1 MCSPT
6 TILDACVHG
15 QEATSLGPHRP
26 SAAHA
31 KVHGLAYNRY
41 TCTHEHVHAL
51 TYNRCIAQAAQAE
64 YCTRTLFTCVCSTRM
79 RSGHGRELMCGAMQ
93 PRVLSAVECAVSVY
107 VGTCEPHFTRVCI
120 RRVICVSCMGRT
132 EARICIFVRDCVSVV
147 HTSVCV
153 FVSAYVL
160 VRLCGLACLMYGS
173 ACTYPLYASVCTYPC
188 AVPSVCNP
196 GGVPIVLEC
205 AHACVYGAR
214 RVWPEHCIFRT

>member
-1 MCSPT
+1 
-6 TILDACVHG
+6 
-15 QEATSLGPHRP
+15 
-26 SAAHA
+26 
-31 KVHGLAYNRY
+31 
-41 TCTHEHVHAL
+41 
-51 TYNRCIAQAAQAE
+51 
-64 YCTRTLFTCVCSTRM
+64 M

-120 RRVICVSCMGRT
+120 RRVRCVSCMGRT
-132 EARICIFVRDCVSVV
+132 EARIRIFVRDCVSVV

-173 ACTYPLYASVCTYPC
+173 ACTYPLYASVCTYAC
-188 AVPSVCNP
+188 AVPSVCSP